1 MSNQECAKRSFKK
14 TKITLPEFH
23 LMPDIEKMAFIE
35 ENYPASKVSIAGRGK
50 VCGIG
55 TNDAK
60 YIVAPRIDGKQVMHP
75 AYRSW
80 ASILWRCY
88 DQKFLS
94 RAPTYANAT
103 VCERW
108 QTFSEFRLWWID
120 NHVDEWHLD
129 KDLLSECKVYS
140 PETSIFVPQ
149 WLNKFTLGRD
159 ASRGDCPIGVHYC
172 KRDRAFQSYCSHPF
186 RSGRDNLGYF
196 PDQNSAHAA
205 WLRRKLD
212 IALELKSLMDE
223 IDVRI
228 YGGVTKI
235 IKSMR

>member
-1 MSNQECAKRSFKK
+1 MITMQEWKAMSGLEQTLWLEDNFKV
-14 TKITLPEFH
+14 
-23 LMPDIEKMAFIE
+23 
-35 ENYPASKVSIAGRGK
+35 N
-50 VCGIG
+50 GIG
-55 TNDAK
+55 RPRSLVYGFGVNDAP
-60 YIVAPRIDGKQVMHP
+60 YCTQPRMEGKQVRCQ
-75 AYRSW
+75 AYIAW
-80 ASILWRCY
+80 QGMLM
-88 DQKFLS
+88 
-94 RAPTYANAT
+94 RACSQMFHANNPTYSGVT
-103 VCERW
+103 ICEDW
-108 QTFSEFRLWWID
+108 HSFMSFRRWWIE
-120 NHVDEWHLD
+120 NQVDSWQLD
-129 KDLLSECKVYS
+129 KDILSDSREYS

-196 PDQNSAHAA
+196 SDQNSAHAA

-212 IALELKSLMDE
+212 IALELKPLMDE

-228 YGGVTKI
+228 YDGVTKI

>member
-1 MSNQECAKRSFKK
+1 MSHKESTKHNCQK
-14 TKITLPEFH
+14 TEITLTEFQS
-23 LMPDIEKMAFIE
+23 MPDIERMTFIE
-35 ENYPASKVSIAGRGK
+35 ENYPASKVSMAGRGK

-55 TNDAK
+55 VNDAN
-60 YIVAPRIDGKQVMHP
+60 YIVAPRIEDKQVMHP
-75 AYRSW
+75 AYRAW

-94 RAPTYANAT
+94 RAPTYAKAT
-103 VCERW
+103 VCEQW
-108 QTFSEFRLWWID
+108 HTFSTFRLWWID

-129 KDLLSECKVYS
+129 KDLLSEGKVYS

-186 RSGRDNLGYF
+186 RSGRDSLGYF

-212 IALELKSLMDE
+212 IALELKPLMDE

-228 YGGVTKI
+228 YCGVTKI